1 MLRSALSAH
10 SGIGDNSRMNSSSDA
25 AGSRRVTSASQWQR
39 ENGQAAVDWFRSSG
53 GAQRMLDD
61 VCRAVEMTVDLL
73 VGDSADRAR
82 EILVEYPQ
90 VLGRCDQLTF
100 DEQAQAVAYL
110 ILHLPDR
117 YCRLFHVLERLL
129 ASGRLPIGKNNR
141 FAAIDIGAGPGP
153 GIFAIR
159 SFYALLARYAA
170 LHAPS
175 WPIAAIGY
183 SHVVERG
190 QAMHRVMH
198 LFAEALLVAEG
209 SYSYSEADPSEPNPC
224 AEQLKQSAIPFGAR
238 FDDFTVLDV
247 WNEHHAVRKHLA
259 DELYRQDE
267 LELSYEGAKRLA
279 YEAQIE
285 QPSAYALA
293 VMLNFLTPGSDALTL
308 FSEAI
313 DRLMSGTLVPGG
325 TILIL
330 GATSSDYQE
339 IYQDLD
345 SRAAAAHL
353 RVVEGFRQPLQAG
366 HRQEELDAVC
376 ALTRRLWNKLQAL
389 AGDVSPIK
397 NELRRG
403 HAADIFDE
411 SVPFRLPAFQVRAY
425 RKGA

>member
-1 MLRSALSAH
+1 MISSAD
-10 SGIGDNSRMNSSSDA
+10 GT
-25 AGSRRVTSASQWQR
+25 GSRPVTSASQWQR

-61 VCRAVEMTVDLL
+61 VCRAVEMTVDRL

-82 EILVEYPQ
+82 EVLFEYPQ

-100 DEQAQAVAYL
+100 EEQAQAVAYL

-117 YCRLFHVLERLL
+117 YCRLFYVLERLL
-129 ASGRLPIGKNNR
+129 ASGRLPVGRNDR

-153 GIFAIR
+153 GLFAIR

-170 LHAPS
+170 LHAPT
-175 WPIAAIGY
+175 WPIAAIGC

-190 QAMHRVMH
+190 RAMHHVMH
-198 LFAEALLVAEG
+198 LFAETLLEAEG
-209 SYSYSEADPSEPNPC
+209 SYSSLEAGPFEPNPF
-224 AEQLKQSAIPFGAR
+224 AEQLKESAIPFGAR
-238 FDDFTVLDV
+238 FDDFTALDI
-247 WNEHHAVRKHLA
+247 WDEHHAVRKHLA
-259 DELYRQDE
+259 DELYREDE
-267 LELSYEGAKRLA
+267 LELSYEGARRLA
-279 YEAQIE
+279 YEAQID

-308 FSEAI
+308 FSKAI
-313 DRLMSGTLVPGG
+313 DRLMSGALVPGG

-330 GATSSDYQE
+330 GATSRDYQE
-339 IYQDLD
+339 IYRALD

-353 RVVEGFRQPLQAG
+353 RVVEGFEEPLQAG

-376 ALTRRLWNKLQAL
+376 ALTRRLWNKLEAL
-389 AGDVSPIK
+389 AGDVASVK
-397 NELRRG
+397 NELRHR
-403 HAADIFDE
+403 HAADIFDQ
-411 SVPFRLPAFQVRAY
+411 SIQFRLPAFQVRAY